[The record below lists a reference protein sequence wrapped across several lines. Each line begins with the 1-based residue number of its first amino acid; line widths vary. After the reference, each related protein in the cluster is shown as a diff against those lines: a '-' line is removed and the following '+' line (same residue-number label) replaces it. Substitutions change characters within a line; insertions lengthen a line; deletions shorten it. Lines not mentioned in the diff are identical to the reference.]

1 MFGLWGF
8 ISDIVGRGSLWRDG
22 ERTGRRCSCCGHCG
36 CKMDEFGNE
45 LSAPD
50 DPDNPEN
57 W

>member
-8 ISDIVGRGSLWRDG
+8 ISDIVGRGPLWRDG